1 MNHFLITGCAG
12 FIGSHTTELLLSKGH
27 KITGIDNFDPFYSRK
42 IKERNISSFVD
53 HKKFSLLE
61 LDITDKSSYKHIPKE
76 IDCIIHLAAKAGVR
90 PSIEDPRSYV
100 KTNITGTQ
108 NILEWASENNV
119 KKMIFASSSSVYGNN
134 NKLPFSE
141 EDDVNNP
148 ISPYAFTKRSCELL
162 NYLWHKLYDIDIIN
176 LRFFT
181 VYGPKQRPDL
191 AIRKFAELIKE
202 DKPIQIFGDG
212 KSARDYT
219 YIDDILQ
226 GIFASIEYIR
236 KNKSVFEIINLGNSN
251 PVQLQELTDLLYKL
265 SAKPKNVIQSEMQL
279 GDVDYTYA
287 DISKAKRLLNFEP
300 KTSFKDGLGK
310 FLQWLESN

>member
-1 MNHFLITGCAG
+1 MNHFIITGFAG

-27 KITGIDNFDPFYSRK
+27 KITGIDNFDPFYSRE
-42 IKERNISSFVD
+42 IKEKNISSFVN
-53 HKKFSLLE
+53 HKNFSLLE
-61 LDITDKSSYKHIPKE
+61 LDITDKSIYKHFPQG

-134 NKLPFSE
+134 EKLPFSE
-141 EDDVNNP
+141 DDDVNNP

-162 NYLWHKLYDIDIIN
+162 NYLWHKLHGIDIIN

-191 AIRKFAELIKE
+191 AIRKFAELIKVG
-202 DKPIQIFGDG
+202 KPIQIFGDG

-226 GIFASIEYIR
+226 GILASIEYIR
-236 KNKSVFEIINLGNSN
+236 MNNGVFEIINLGNSN
-251 PVQLQELTDLLYKL
+251 PVQLQELIDLIYKL
-265 SAKPKNVIQSEMQL
+265 SGKPKNVVQSEMQP
-279 GDVDYTYA
+279 GDVDYTCA
-287 DISKAKRLLNFEP
+287 DIRKAQRLLNFEP
-300 KTSFKDGLGK
+300 KTNFQEGLGK
-310 FLQWLESN
+310 FLQWLDKN